1 MLIISTGYKHNVKF
15 EAWEM
20 PEDITNEDMIDIVR
34 SSFKQVCEDF
44 KSDKDK
50 STYDMPFVTIGDVK
64 INPDA
69 VYDDERSGIV
79 TVLLEKE
86 FNVYPMP
93 VCTLAPRTNENYCD
107 TPEGRAAQVE
117 RIKYDLLNP
126 APEKKTRAPR
136 VKGHTTADKVREL
149 ITDNPD
155 MGQEELVNLA
165 IQKFEVFQAKPGRAK
180 VYVRENLV
188 KIRG

>member
-1 MLIISTGYKHNVKF
+1 MQVSVSYNATKAPF
-15 EAWEM
+15 AAWEM
-20 PEDITNEDMIDIVR
+20 PNDITNDSLIDIV
-34 SSFKQVCEDF
+34 KGDF
-44 KSDKDK
+44 KSVVDDFKK
-50 STYDMPFVTIGDVK
+50 HSTDSYDMPFVTIGTDE
-64 INPDA
+64 D
-69 VYDDERSGIV
+69 YDDERSGEV

-126 APEKKTRAPR
+126 EPEKKKRAPR
-136 VKGHTTADKVREL
+136 VKGHTTADKVREM